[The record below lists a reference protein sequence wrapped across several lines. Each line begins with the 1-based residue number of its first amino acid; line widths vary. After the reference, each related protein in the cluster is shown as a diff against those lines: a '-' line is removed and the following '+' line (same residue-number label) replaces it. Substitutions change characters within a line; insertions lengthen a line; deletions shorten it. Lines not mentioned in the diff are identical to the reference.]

1 MSAIFPPAS
10 HLLQA
15 PPVYSWLRKQHYPIS
30 IKPALEQSKV
40 IIAGDVRLYV
50 TASEAALHPVIGH
63 YSIEA
68 AGLREPLYV
77 LWNAEGQV
85 QDRRARSMSVAF
97 DVSGARAGE
106 TRTYLVAV
114 QVMESG
120 AQGRVVQSGMFVQV
134 VVI

>member
-10 HLLQA
+10 HPLQA
-15 PPVYSWLRKQHYPIS
+15 PPVYSWLRKQHYPTI
-30 IKPALEQSKV
+30 IEPALEQSKV
-40 IIAGDVRLYV
+40 LIAGDVRLYV
-50 TASEAALHPVIGH
+50 IASEADLHPVTGH
-63 YSIEA
+63 YSIET
-68 AGLREPLYV
+68 AGWREPLYV

-85 QDRRARSMSVAF
+85 QNRRARSTSVAF

-120 AQGRVVQSGMFVQV
+120 TQGRVVQSGMFVQV